1 MSALVRLPRRG
12 RDRSV
17 GRGQALA
24 EFALAIPLVLLLLV
38 AVFDVG
44 RAVFA
49 YNAITNA
56 AREGTRLAIVNQDI
70 TSVQTRAAGQAIGTT
85 TTADVAVAFVES
97 STGDPCNGVGGNPI
111 LAIGCSAQVTVTAHW
126 QAITPLIGNILGPM
140 TFTSAASHPVEFV
153 CGVASAEITNPASCP
168 KQP

>member
-1 MSALVRLPRRG
+1 MSPRRG
-12 RDRSV
+12 A

-24 EFALAIPLVLLLLV
+24 EFALAIPLVLLLIV

-56 AREGTRLAIVNQDI
+56 AREGARLAIVNQDV
-70 TSVQTRAAGQAIGTT
+70 TSVQARAVGQAGGTT
-85 TTADVAVAFVES
+85 TTADVAVAFIES
-97 STGDPCNGVGGNPI
+97 SSGDTCDGAGGNPA
-111 LAIGCSAQVTVTAHW
+111 LAIGCSAQVTVTTRW
-126 QAITPLIGNILGPM
+126 QAITPLIGSVLGPM
-140 TFTSAASHPVEFV
+140 TFTAVASLPVEFV
-153 CGVASAEITNPASCP
+153 CGVATADITNPAGCP

>member
-1 MSALVRLPRRG
+1 MRPAVRVSRVLPDGLR
-12 RDRSV
+12 

-24 EFALAIPLVLLLLV
+24 EFALVIPLLLLLLV

-56 AREGTRLAIVNQDI
+56 AREGARLAIVNQDA
-70 TSVQTRAAGQAIGTT
+70 TSVQARTAGQASGIATT
-85 TTADVAVAFVES
+85 SDVAVTFVES
-97 STGDPCNGVGGNPI
+97 ATGDPCTGTGGNPA
-111 LAIGCSAQVTVTAHW
+111 LAIGCSAHVTVTASW
-126 QAITPLIGNILGPM
+126 RAITPLIGNVIGPL
-140 TFTSAASHPVEFV
+140 TFTAAASLPVEFV

>member
-1 MSALVRLPRRG
+1 MRLPRRV
-12 RDRSV
+12 RDRSG

-56 AREGTRLAIVNQDI
+56 AREGARLAIVNQHVP
-70 TSVQTRAAGQAIGTT
+70 SVQARTAGQASGIASTS
-85 TTADVAVAFVES
+85 DVSVAFIES
-97 STGDPCNGVGGNPI
+97 ATGNPCTGTGGNPA
-111 LAIGCSAQVTVTAHW
+111 LAIGCTAQVTVSASW
-126 QAITPLIGNILGPM
+126 QAITPLIGNIIGPL
-140 TFTSAASHPVEFV
+140 TFSAAAALPVEFV

>member
-1 MSALVRLPRRG
+1 MSALVRRLRRVRG
-12 RDRSV
+12 GSA
-17 GRGQALA
+17 GHGQALA

-56 AREGTRLAIVNQDI
+56 AREGARLAIVNQDV
-70 TSVQTRAAGQAIGTT
+70 TSVRARTAGQASGIATT
-85 TTADVAVAFVES
+85 SDVSVAFIES
-97 STGDPCNGVGGNPI
+97 ATGDPCTGTGGNPA
-111 LAIGCSAQVTVTAHW
+111 LAIGCSAHVTVTASW
-126 QAITPLIGNILGPM
+126 RAITPLIGNIIGPL
-140 TFTSAASHPVEFV
+140 TFSAAASLPVEFV